1 MKLSSVAMEQFL
13 SLALGAGARI
23 ESGERV
29 QNRPSQQKQ
38 EGFDV
43 SASLFPGECQRAS
56 PAE

>member
-1 MKLSSVAMEQFL
+1 MEQFL

-23 ESGERV
+23 ESGECV

-43 SASLFPGECQRAS
+43 SASLFSGECQRAS